1 MSSGAVLQILA
12 NLIFIAGFVVV
23 WIRLNKPAKDDPR
36 LSRGLQLL
44 QSKIAILE
52 DLSDQVERQ
61 VQQVAQLMEV
71 KGKDLQA
78 QIARADDEMRRIE
91 TATARS
97 LEVARIFQDRI
108 PVEEIVD
115 RKSTLKYIKA
125 ARLANQGVPID
136 QIAEQVDLSRG
147 ELEIIAKVNREQLQ
161 FSNEDLPEWALRELD
176 LEAAPETAPRIEGLE
191 KAAATFAAPQNA
203 VGGGARGTSEPA
215 RTAGETLVESQP
227 LMRISDRTVEP
238 LANLGQR
245 FRQAL
250 DGEIASASATM
261 MGAPGDTATITGI
274 VDGNDKRKASA
285 SAAVYPKTSRETAA
299 SKVDRLADKAADQ
312 LFGPVVKKVVFP
324 KIDL

>member
-1 MSSGAVLQILA
+1 MSSSSVLQILV
-12 NLIFIAGFVVV
+12 NLIFAIGFIAI

-108 PVEEIVD
+108 PHEEIID

-125 ARLANQGVPID
+125 ARMANSGHNID
-136 QIAEQVDLSRG
+136 EIQEQVDLSRG
-147 ELEIIAKVNREQLQ
+147 ELEIIAKVNRDQLQ
-161 FSNEDLPEWALRELD
+161 FSDSDLPEWALRELALD
-176 LEAAPETAPRIEGLE
+176 EPSTPTLEGLNEKSTAAPSFNPSL
-191 KAAATFAAPQNA
+191 
-203 VGGGARGTSEPA
+203 GT
-215 RTAGETLVESQP
+215 VMESQP
-227 LMRISDRTVEP
+227 LMRISDRAVEP
-238 LANLGQR
+238 LSDLGKR
-245 FRQAL
+245 FRQATEEAKTTL
-250 DGEIASASATM
+250 LSSVDLKGVAS
-261 MGAPGDTATITGI
+261 G
-274 VDGNDKRKASA
+274 
-285 SAAVYPKTSRETAA
+285 AAVYPKTSKENAIA
-299 SKVDRLADKAADQ
+299 PVDRMAERAADKI
-312 LFGPVVKKVVFP
+312 FGPVVKKVVFP
-324 KIDL
+324 KLDRNTY

>member
-1 MSSGAVLQILA
+1 MSSGSVLQILA
-12 NLIFIAGFVVV
+12 NLIFIAGFIVV

-108 PVEEIVD
+108 PHEEIID
-115 RKSTLKYIKA
+115 RKATLKYIKA

-161 FSNEDLPEWALRELD
+161 FSAEDLPEWALRELD
-176 LEAAPETAPRIEGLE
+176 LDSPEDSMPRMEGLE
-191 KAAATFAAPQNA
+191 KTKAVPSVSTAA
-203 VGGGARGTSEPA
+203 
-215 RTAGETLVESQP
+215 ETLVESQP
-227 LMRISDRTVEP
+227 LMRMQDRTVEP
-238 LANLGQR
+238 LADLGKR
-245 FRQAL
+245 FRDAFDSGSLQTSTGQL
-250 DGEIASASATM
+250 VGEIV
-261 MGAPGDTATITGI
+261 
-274 VDGNDKRKASA
+274 VDKAKASA
-285 SAAVYPKTSRETAA
+285 SAAVYPKTSRETATT
-299 SKVDRLADKAADQ
+299 KVDRVAEAAADK
-312 LFGPVVKKVVFP
+312 LFGPIVKKVVFP
-324 KIDL
+324 KIEM

>member
-1 MSSGAVLQILA
+1 MSSSSVMQILV
-12 NLIFIAGFVVV
+12 NLIFAAGFVAI

-108 PVEEIVD
+108 PHEEIID

-125 ARLANQGVPID
+125 ARMANQGASID
-136 QIAEQVDLSRG
+136 EIQEQVDLSRG
-147 ELEIIAKVNREQLQ
+147 ELEIIAKVNKDQLQ
-161 FSNEDLPEWALRELD
+161 FSDTDLPEWALRELSINEVPAPS
-176 LEAAPETAPRIEGLE
+176 LEGMGRGNSSVTASSRLATVESETNSNHEGS
-191 KAAATFAAPQNA
+191 PS
-203 VGGGARGTSEPA
+203 GS
-215 RTAGETLVESQP
+215 TLMESQP
-227 LMRISDRTVEP
+227 LMRIQDRAIEP
-238 LANLGQR
+238 LTDLGKR
-245 FRQAL
+245 FREAMNNDGPSAL
-250 DGEIASASATM
+250 SEVTDAARTQIL
-261 MGAPGDTATITGI
+261 TG
-274 VDGNDKRKASA
+274 VDRK
-285 SAAVYPKTSRETAA
+285 SAAVYPKTSQATATTP
-299 SKVDRLADKAADQ
+299 VDRVAERAVDKI
-312 LFGPVVKKVVFP
+312 FGPVVKKVVFP
-324 KIDL
+324 KIDSSSY

>member
-12 NLIFIAGFVVV
+12 NLIFVAGFVVV

-91 TATARS
+91 TATTRS

-115 RKSTLKYIKA
+115 RKATLKYIKA
-125 ARLANQGVPID
+125 ARLANQGVGID
-136 QIAEQVDLSRG
+136 EIAEQVDLSRG

-176 LEAAPETAPRIEGLE
+176 LEPAAAEAPPRMEGLE
-191 KAAATFAAPQNA
+191 KPRASAD
-203 VGGGARGTSEPA
+203 
-215 RTAGETLVESQP
+215 TLVESQP
-227 LMRISDRTVEP
+227 LMRIQDRTVEP
-238 LANLGQR
+238 LADLGKR
-245 FRQAL
+245 FREAL
-250 DGEIASASATM
+250 DGPAPLIGGGEELEIVA
-261 MGAPGDTATITGI
+261 APE
-274 VDGNDKRKASA
+274 KQKAAA
-285 SAAVYPKTSRETAA
+285 SAAVYPKTSRESAN
-299 SKVDRLADKAADQ
+299 SRVDRLAEQAADK

-324 KIDL
+324 KIDP

>member
-1 MSSGAVLQILA
+1 MSSGSVLQILA
-12 NLIFIAGFVVV
+12 NLIFIAGFIVV

-108 PVEEIVD
+108 PHEEIID
-115 RKSTLKYIKA
+115 RKATLKYIKA
-125 ARLANQGVPID
+125 ARLANQGVSID
-136 QIAEQVDLSRG
+136 EISEQVDLSRG

-161 FSNEDLPEWALRELD
+161 FSTEDLPEWALRELD
-176 LEAAPETAPRIEGLE
+176 LGADVAPAEQTPRMEGLE
-191 KAAATFAAPQNA
+191 KVAAVP
-203 VGGGARGTSEPA
+203 VH
-215 RTAGETLVESQP
+215 ETLVESQP
-227 LMRISDRTVEP
+227 LMRIQDRTVEP
-238 LANLGQR
+238 LSDLGKR
-245 FRQAL
+245 FREAFDAGQVPTEAGRL
-250 DGEIASASATM
+250 VGASAEGGRL
-261 MGAPGDTATITGI
+261 MGGEGAVTELVRAGGI
-274 VDGNDKRKASA
+274 VADKAKASA
-285 SAAVYPKTSRETAA
+285 SAAVYPKTSRETATA
-299 SKVDRLADKAADQ
+299 KVDRIAEQAADK